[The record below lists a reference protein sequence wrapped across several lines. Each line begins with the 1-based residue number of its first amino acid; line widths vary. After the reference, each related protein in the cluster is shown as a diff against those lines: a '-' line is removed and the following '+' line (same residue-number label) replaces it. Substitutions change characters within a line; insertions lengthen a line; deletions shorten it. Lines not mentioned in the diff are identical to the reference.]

1 MGPRESRLCSQKP
14 LAVPLIPE
22 GDETCTLSHTLHIA
36 LYVQNKGFF
45 IEPWPGVHALDCED
59 NLSRSP
65 ALCFSISNCKQ
76 LCSHP
81 IRYSQRHLP
90 RKDEDRKKAKAEALV
105 P

>member
-1 MGPRESRLCSQKP
+1 MH
-14 LAVPLIPE
+14 AVSHPTHSPVRPE
-22 GDETCTLSHTLHIA
+22 
-36 LYVQNKGFF
+36 KGFF

-81 IRYSQRHLP
+81 IRYSQRNLP
-90 RKDEDRKKAKAEALV
+90 RKDEDRNKAKAEALV